1 MSTVAHT
8 VSFKRGHPEDVIFE
22 AEVRDRE
29 CWQEE
34 VRVGQSGRYFSPH
47 FLCMTLAI
55 CTPPSAGGGRQ
66 EHLRHIMPLAW
77 EAQEELEPACEAC
90 SSALGACV
98 VQFRTGPG

>member
-8 VSFKRGHPEDVIFE
+8 VSFKRGHPEDVVFE

-29 CWQEE
+29 CWQGE

-55 CTPPSAGGGRQ
+55 
-66 EHLRHIMPLAW
+66 
-77 EAQEELEPACEAC
+77 
-90 SSALGACV
+90 
-98 VQFRTGPG
+98 